1 MSLRPAKRRALLRE
15 NHITC
20 TFWQTVARLQSLLA
34 SESSPSACVFLALA
48 SNRTVEMA
56 EINAIVCIAIDA
68 IELGGNCRQNTHK
81 SNRLIKCLQAVKAS
95 LEPIDSAEHD
105 RIQVSQENTLRLLKY
120 AIERAHALLEKQTKP
135 PNPVL
140 ECLLCTC
147 FEDQFNQIQIQI
159 QANLQ
164 TLNLSDGVFSEVQMQ
179 KIKDG
184 LNVVKWLNREAG
196 IDNIRRRGRGGG

>member
-1 MSLRPAKRRALLRE
+1 MC
-15 NHITC
+15 I
-20 TFWQTVARLQSLLA
+20 
-34 SESSPSACVFLALA
+34 SST

-68 IELGGNCRQNTHK
+68 IELGNCRQNTHK
-81 SNRLIKCLQAVKAS
+81 SNSLIKCLQAVKAS

-147 FEDQFNQIQIQI
+147 FEDQFYQTQIQI

-164 TLNLSDGVFSEVQMQ
+164 TLTLSDGVFSEVQMQ
-179 KIKDG
+179 NIKDG
-184 LNVVKWLNREAG
+184 LNVVKWLNRGAS
-196 IDNIRRRGRGGG
+196 IDNRRRGRGGG